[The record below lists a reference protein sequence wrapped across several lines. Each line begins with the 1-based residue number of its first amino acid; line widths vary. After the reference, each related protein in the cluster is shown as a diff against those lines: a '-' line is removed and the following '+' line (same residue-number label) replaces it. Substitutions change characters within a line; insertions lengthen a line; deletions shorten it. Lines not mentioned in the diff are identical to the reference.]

1 MCVSSSFRTPNFKIC
16 KYLTNRISIEC
27 SLLLSIGEPSYRTI
41 YACTR
46 VCNKTERRRGTRVRK
61 GKERKGKDEGNSRD
75 GNKRYTTRRIDRIFQ
90 HFVTSVISASITIP
104 FGDGRSIT
112 DPRIGE
118 RRREERRG
126 GGQGG
131 VCALET
137 NPRKTRDRI
146 DDRHFSRLEFRTFHV
161 PRPRIRN
168 LLTRIRSMILDEVG
182 R

>member
-1 MCVSSSFRTPNFKIC
+1 MCVSSSFQTPNFKIC

-46 VCNKTERRRGTRVRK
+46 VCNKTERRRGTWVRK
-61 GKERKGKDEGNSRD
+61 EKERKGKEKTKEIAEMEISDTQRDESIGFFNISSHPSSPHQLQFRSVTD
-75 GNKRYTTRRIDRIFQ
+75 VRLRIL
-90 HFVTSVISASITIP
+90 VS
-104 FGDGRSIT
+104 
-112 DPRIGE
+112 E
-118 RRREERRG
+118 REGGRRG

-131 VCALET
+131 VRALET